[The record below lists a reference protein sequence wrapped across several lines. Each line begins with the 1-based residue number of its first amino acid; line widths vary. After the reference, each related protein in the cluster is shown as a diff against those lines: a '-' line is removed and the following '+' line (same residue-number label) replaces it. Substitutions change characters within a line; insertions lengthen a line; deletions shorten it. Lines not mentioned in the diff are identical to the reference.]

1 MQKPLMY
8 EDTENGYSY
17 QPERYIRPAANLG
30 VYIWLALLGIPALL
44 LFLIYF
50 KVDER
55 AVPSAPAMHMEQSV
69 HH

>member
-17 QPERYIRPAANLG
+17 QPERYIRPTANLS
-30 VYIWLALLGIPALL
+30 VFVWLALLGLPALI
-44 LFLIYF
+44 LFLIYS
-50 KVDER
+50 KVQER
-55 AVPSAPAMHMEQSV
+55 PAPPPAMHMEQPA